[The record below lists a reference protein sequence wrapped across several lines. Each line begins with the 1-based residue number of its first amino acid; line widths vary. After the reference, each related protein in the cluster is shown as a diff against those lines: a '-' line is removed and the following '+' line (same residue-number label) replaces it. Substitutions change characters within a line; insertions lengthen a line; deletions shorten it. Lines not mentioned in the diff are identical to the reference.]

1 MGHSKCTRSALCLFT
16 GVPFLFVAESAMI
29 QIFWRIPDVAGKT
42 EFRPTDFL
50 NRDFAT
56 PSWE

>member
-1 MGHSKCTRSALCLFT
+1 
-16 GVPFLFVAESAMI
+16 MI